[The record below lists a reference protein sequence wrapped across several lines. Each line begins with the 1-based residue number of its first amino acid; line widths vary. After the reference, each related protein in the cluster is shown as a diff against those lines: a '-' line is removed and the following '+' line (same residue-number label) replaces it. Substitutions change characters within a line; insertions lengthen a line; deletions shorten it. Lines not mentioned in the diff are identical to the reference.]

1 MIYKT
6 SKGYLLL
13 FIVLSLTLSSVGL
26 YSLFI
31 NLDLWITIM
40 FLSFATIF
48 ILGVVHAV
56 SYKMILEENKI
67 EIKEL
72 FRKTV
77 IQREDTISIS
87 NEKGAPIYIITDTDK
102 HEVKVNIHPNTLRAW
117 IRKNKDLPK

>member
-1 MIYKT
+1 
-6 SKGYLLL
+6 
-13 FIVLSLTLSSVGL
+13 
-26 YSLFI
+26 
-31 NLDLWITIM
+31 M